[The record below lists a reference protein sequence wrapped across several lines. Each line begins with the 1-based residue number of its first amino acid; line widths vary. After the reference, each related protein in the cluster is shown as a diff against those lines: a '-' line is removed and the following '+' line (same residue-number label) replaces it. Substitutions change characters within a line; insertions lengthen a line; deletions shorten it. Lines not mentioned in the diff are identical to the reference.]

1 MIIKEK
7 NNKRLLFFI
16 FLSCLA
22 LGVIFWQWS
31 ITKTQIKETE
41 AVFAQT
47 INENQ
52 KQKPPQQT
60 VKGVYLT
67 AYSAGNS
74 KKIDSIINLIE
85 KTELNAVIIDIKD
98 YSGLVLYDTQVEL
111 AKKLGLKDVRI
122 KNLPELIQKLH
133 KKNIYVIAR
142 QTVFQDPVLA
152 EKRPEWALKN
162 KTNQIWR
169 DRMNLAWVDMS
180 NKYVWAYNLQIA
192 QEAASLGFDE
202 INFDYIRFPSDGN
215 IKNIVYNTPQ
225 SKSEVMA
232 DFFKFLNQ
240 EMTDAP
246 VWVSVDLFGL
256 TMEHTDDLGIGQK
269 IVDAVDQVDYICPM
283 MYPSHYFPGHLN
295 FTNPADHPQEIIAY
309 GLEKGLPR
317 FENKRAK
324 LRPWLQAFNMGAVYD
339 AEKIRLQIDEVEKK
353 SSDGW
358 MLWNASNNYTT
369 AGLKLE

>member
-1 MIIKEK
+1 MIKEK
-7 NNKRLLFFI
+7 YNKRLLFFI

-41 AVFAQT
+41 SVFAQT
-47 INENQ
+47 INEDQ

-60 VKGVYLT
+60 VKAIYLT

-74 KKIDSIINLIE
+74 KKIDSIIDLIE
-85 KTELNAVIIDIKD
+85 KTELNAVVIDIKD

-111 AKKLGLKDVRI
+111 AKKLGLKDIRI
-122 KNLPELIQKLH
+122 KNLPDLIQKLH
-133 KKNIYVIAR
+133 EKNIYVIAR

-162 KTNQIWR
+162 KTGQIWR

-192 QEAASLGFDE
+192 QEATDLGFDE

-215 IKNIVYNTPQ
+215 IKNIVYNTPK
-225 SKSEVMA
+225 SKFEVMA

-246 VWVSVDLFGL
+246 VWLSVDLFGL
-256 TMEHTDDLGIGQK
+256 TMEHTDDLGIGQR

-295 FTNPADHPQEIIAY
+295 FNNPADHPQEIIAH
-309 GLEKGLPR
+309 GLEKGLPW